1 MGRRIE
7 NTLIIV
13 LIITVIVMSYYTIPL
28 AIVGFA
34 GFMLDLITIVT
45 GKGGGNLTGLGLLVG
60 PRLAFRGF
68 GPIILLLVLLY
79 IRAKRNIKEGI
90 KPLISVRVIQVFSL
104 VSVIA
109 ILVFSLFVIIHPY
122 DVRWGQ

>member
-1 MGRRIE
+1 MGKRIE

-13 LIITVIVMSYYTIPL
+13 LIITVMVTSCYSMTM
-28 AIVGFA
+28 AIWGFA
-34 GFMLDLITIVT
+34 WFMLDLITIVT
-45 GKGGGNLTGLGLLVG
+45 GKGGGNLTGVGLFVG
-60 PRLAFRGF
+60 PIWAFWGF

-90 KPLISVRVIQVFSL
+90 KPLISLRVIQVFSL

-109 ILVFSLFVIIHPY
+109 ILVFCLFVSIHIIIC
-122 DVRWGQ
+122 